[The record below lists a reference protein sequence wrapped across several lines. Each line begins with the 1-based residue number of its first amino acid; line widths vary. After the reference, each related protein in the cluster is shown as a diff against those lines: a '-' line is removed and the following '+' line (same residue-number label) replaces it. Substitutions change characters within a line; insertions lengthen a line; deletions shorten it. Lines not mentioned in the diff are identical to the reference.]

1 MSHPPPLPLPPH
13 PLLVRTGS
21 PDFLQISCS
30 ACLLSLQFL
39 QTHVAKRRD
48 WCKVC
53 SIDGSTASRDL
64 LGQIALGRMLVQA
77 SGKSRCI
84 GQEQRHQRQRQVKM
98 QVGSH
103 VVTLDMVDL
112 RKVQKLNLQFLLCV
126 SPLVFV
132 EPLFDISHEMIMPQI
147 FTKVVLM
154 CCMFGTLKS
163 SAAQLGAQST
173 LSQQV

>member
-1 MSHPPPLPLPPH
+1 
-13 PLLVRTGS
+13 
-21 PDFLQISCS
+21 
-30 ACLLSLQFL
+30 
-39 QTHVAKRRD
+39 
-48 WCKVC
+48 
-53 SIDGSTASRDL
+53 
-64 LGQIALGRMLVQA
+64 MLVQA

-132 EPLFDISHEMIMPQI
+132 ELCLTSHM
-147 FTKVVLM
+147 K
-154 CCMFGTLKS
+154 
-163 SAAQLGAQST
+163 
-173 LSQQV
+173 